1 METPILYRLVSMIK
15 LYAIN
20 QRIIVNLVELL
31 IREVLTN
38 LISM

>member
-1 METPILYRLVSMIK
+1 METPIRYRLVSMIK